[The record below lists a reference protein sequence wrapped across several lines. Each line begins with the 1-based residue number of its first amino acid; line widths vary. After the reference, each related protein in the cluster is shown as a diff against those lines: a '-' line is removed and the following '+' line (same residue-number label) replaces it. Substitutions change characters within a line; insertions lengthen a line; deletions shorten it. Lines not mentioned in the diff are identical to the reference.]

1 MHPSTNSCRPVWILA
16 RLTTCGG
23 KRCRGLNVQG
33 YRWPRR
39 EIIRHRFLALSTV
52 DDLRYRLQYSARLC
66 LRVSCK
72 SASLSSSRRRRSGGG
87 SRIRPAKR
95 KGMKSVTLHLHRKVW
110 NDLTKERWSYASCDN
125 FFTRALLCGLDLDA
139 FADRNWI
146 CQKLTN
152 RCNKRPLEKSHLVH
166 PIFEVFADPGH
177 IFALSLSR
185 RQA

>member
-1 MHPSTNSCRPVWILA
+1 MPV
-16 RLTTCGG
+16 
-23 KRCRGLNVQG
+23 LNVQG

-52 DDLRYRLQYSARLC
+52 DDLRYSARLC

-72 SASLSSSRRRRSGGG
+72 SASLLISRSRSGGG

-95 KGMKSVTLHLHRKVW
+95 KGMKSMTLHLHRKVW
-110 NDLTKERWSYASCDN
+110 NDLTKERWSYASCGN
-125 FFTRALLCGLDLDA
+125 FFTRAILCGLDLDA

-152 RCNKRPLEKSHLVH
+152 RCNKRPLDEKPSCTSNLRGFRGSQSHLRY
-166 PIFEVFADPGH
+166 
-177 IFALSLSR
+177 LSLFR